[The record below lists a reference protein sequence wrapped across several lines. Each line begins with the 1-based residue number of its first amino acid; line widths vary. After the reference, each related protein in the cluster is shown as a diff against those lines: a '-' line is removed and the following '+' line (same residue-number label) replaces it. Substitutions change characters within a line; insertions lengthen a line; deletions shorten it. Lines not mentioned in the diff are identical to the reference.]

1 MEYRSIKRQSRPCPW
16 MKADI
21 DKVADLRLKKEP
33 LHCGNVTSLLTY
45 SNSVRV
51 TSTLTEVFVTDE
63 MGNFFMYLFL
73 SADKLFPS
81 KVSII
86 DGTPVTV
93 MHLGTSFVSEETDV
107 GSLQDWCPVTMRGGS
122 KT

>member
-1 MEYRSIKRQSRPCPW
+1 MRWAI
-16 MKADI
+16 
-21 DKVADLRLKKEP
+21 
-33 LHCGNVTSLLTY
+33 
-45 SNSVRV
+45 
-51 TSTLTEVFVTDE
+51 
-63 MGNFFMYLFL
+63 FFMYLFL